1 MEVVVI
7 IEKSKFSIKNE
18 SVHHF
23 SRSRAIKQNLECCL
37 VAAGFQR
44 TDRNLCEQILTRE
57 SFETIEAKLMECF
70 EPKWGW
76 VPAVR
81 FSHFELRG
89 HTGSNNKT

>member
-1 MEVVVI
+1 MRTIKYQVTTKREVIMEVVVI

-70 EPKWGW
+70 EPKWG
-76 VPAVR
+76 
-81 FSHFELRG
+81 
-89 HTGSNNKT
+89 